1 MPLMLDIT
9 YLARHCSRI
18 TYASNAER
26 HLPMHRRRQVLLDR
40 HGRRHSGEVG
50 VVVDKKYCTDGAV
63 RLRAFLLE
71 VILVLNYGAV
81 GGDAKRPGQ

>member
-1 MPLMLDIT
+1 M
-9 YLARHCSRI
+9 
-18 TYASNAER
+18 
-26 HLPMHRRRQVLLDR
+26 LLDR
-40 HGRRHSGEVG
+40 HGRRHSGEV
-50 VVVDKKYCTDGAV
+50 VVVDKKYGADGV

>member
-1 MPLMLDIT
+1 M
-9 YLARHCSRI
+9 
-18 TYASNAER
+18 
-26 HLPMHRRRQVLLDR
+26 LLDR
-40 HGRRHSGEVG
+40 HGRRHSGEV
-50 VVVDKKYCTDGAV
+50 VVVDKKYGEVVVVDKKYGADGV

>member
-1 MPLMLDIT
+1 
-9 YLARHCSRI
+9 
-18 TYASNAER
+18 
-26 HLPMHRRRQVLLDR
+26 VLLDR
-40 HGRRHSGEVG
+40 HGRRHSGEV
-50 VVVDKKYCTDGAV
+50 VVDKKYGADGV